1 MFITV
6 VSLLVF
12 CACEQKTSE
21 PKHLEIDETLID
33 LMMTDYNQENVPGA
47 AILIVHQS
55 NIILSKGYG
64 LAKIN
69 EGTKIN
75 NQTNFRLASITKQ
88 FTAMAIMILKQRGQL
103 NYEQTL
109 TEFFDGF
116 PTYGSSITVR
126 HLMNHTSGL
135 IDYFSLI
142 PDTTTEQLKDLDVLE
157 LMRLQ
162 TTTYFVT
169 GSEYRYSNSG
179 YALLALI
186 VETISGLSFA
196 EFLDINIFTPLG
208 MNGSIAFEEGISTI
222 DNRAFGHSY
231 NNNEYILDDQSLT
244 SAVLGDGGT
253 YTSIQD
259 LYKWDLALN
268 NSNLIDQDII
278 VEAFTPGR
286 LNNGE
291 EIDYGFGWVLD
302 SYRGKE
308 RTYHTGSTRGFKN
321 VYQRYPELELSISI
335 LTNRSSGNP
344 MTIAN
349 QIADILFNN
358 I

>member
-1 MFITV
+1 
-6 VSLLVF
+6 
-12 CACEQKTSE
+12 
-21 PKHLEIDETLID
+21 
-33 LMMTDYNQENVPGA
+33 MMTDYNLENAPGA
-47 AILIVHQS
+47 AILIAHQS

-64 LAKIN
+64 LNNIN

-88 FTAMAIMILKQRGQL
+88 FTAMSIMILKQRGQL
-103 NYEQTL
+103 DYEQTL

-116 PTYGSSITVR
+116 PTFGSSITVR

-142 PDTTTEQLKDLDVLE
+142 SDTTTEQLNDLDVLE
-157 LMRLQ
+157 LMRSQ
-162 TTTYFVT
+162 TTTYFIP

-186 VETISGLSFA
+186 VKIVSGLSFA

-208 MNGSIAFEEGISTI
+208 MNGSVAFEEGISTI
-222 DNRAFGHSY
+222 DHRAYGHSF
-231 NNNEYILDDQSLT
+231 NNNEYFLDDQSLT
-244 SAVLGDGGT
+244 SAVLGDGGI
-253 YTSIQD
+253 YASIQD
-259 LYKWDLALN
+259 LYWWELSLN
-268 NSNLIDQDII
+268 NSNLIDQNTQM
-278 VEAFTPGR
+278 EAFTPGR

-302 SYRGKE
+302 SYRGKV

-321 VYQRYPELELSISI
+321 VYQRYPDLDLSITI

-344 MTIAN
+344 MNIAN
-349 QIADILFNN
+349 QIADILFNK

>member
-1 MFITV
+1 
-6 VSLLVF
+6 
-12 CACEQKTSE
+12 
-21 PKHLEIDETLID
+21 
-33 LMMTDYNQENVPGA
+33 MTDYNLENVPGA

-55 NIILSKGYG
+55 HILLSKGYG

-69 EGTKIN
+69 ESTQIN

-103 NYEQTL
+103 NYEQAI
-109 TEFFDGF
+109 TEFFDEF
-116 PTYGSSITVR
+116 PAYGSSITIR
-126 HLMNHTSGL
+126 HLLNHTSGL
-135 IDYFSLI
+135 IDYFSLV

-157 LMRLQ
+157 LMRSQ
-162 TTTYFVT
+162 NTTYFIP

-186 VETISGLSFA
+186 VENISGLNFA
-196 EFLDINIFTPLG
+196 EFLDINIFTPLD
-208 MNGSIAFEEGISTI
+208 MSGSVAFEEGTSTI
-222 DNRAFGHSY
+222 DHRAFGHSF
-231 NNNEYILDDQSLT
+231 NNSEYFLDDQSMT
-244 SAVLGDGGT
+244 SAVLGDGGI

-259 LYKWDLALN
+259 LYMWDLSLT
-268 NSNLIDQDII
+268 NSDLIDMDVQL
-278 VEAFTPGR
+278 EAFTSGR

-302 SYRGKE
+302 SYRGKA
-308 RTYHTGSTRGFKN
+308 RAYHTGSTRGFKN
-321 VYQRYPELELSISI
+321 VYQRYPDLGLSITI

-344 MTIAN
+344 MNIAN
-349 QIADILFNN
+349 QVSDILFNK